1 MIKGV
6 RLVTTIVAGLGFML
20 AGTASA
26 YANSYFTTNPKIVKV
41 TKTTD
46 TYTDAA
52 RTHRAKIL
60 KKGDFVHI
68 SSLVTTAGQ
77 ASELKTTSKTYLT
90 ANKAYVQKTAGYQNP
105 TAYYQVQYQ
114 QIKPYGTIGY
124 TVKRNY
130 EGIKTWYI
138 MRKMG
143 TYSGY
148 DKYNQATYNAVRAFQ
163 KKHGLTVTG
172 NVNETT
178 WVKMGFTKSS
188 WTSIDSY
195 VAPLA
200 AYAWNGRSAHI
211 TAMIDQ
217 AYQYLGNPYLVG
229 SSSSP
234 KYGTDCS
241 GLVMQA
247 LYAGGI
253 DPLPV
258 SAIHHAYPG
267 NEWNSRNL
275 FAAKKLKTVSY
286 AHRQRGDLIFYYQ
299 PGTHTVWHVAIYLGH
314 NKVIESWP
322 PKIMVQPVK
331 NSQRSDI
338 AGVKRPFI

>member
-1 MIKGV
+1 M
-6 RLVTTIVAGLGFML
+6 
-20 AGTASA
+20 
-26 YANSYFTTNPKIVKV
+26 
-41 TKTTD
+41 
-46 TYTDAA
+46 
-52 RTHRAKIL
+52 
-60 KKGDFVHI
+60 
-68 SSLVTTAGQ
+68 
-77 ASELKTTSKTYLT
+77 
-90 ANKAYVQKTAGYQNP
+90 
-105 TAYYQVQYQ
+105 QYQ

-241 GLVMQA
+241 GASGSDQQGA
-247 LYAGGI
+247 RRHQGGRH
-253 DPLPV
+253 LP
-258 SAIHHAYPG
+258 
-267 NEWNSRNL
+267 
-275 FAAKKLKTVSY
+275 
-286 AHRQRGDLIFYYQ
+286 GDLGQVFRAGRLEVI
-299 PGTHTVWHVAIYLGH
+299 PGREPLRGGSVLDY
-314 NKVIESWP
+314 
-322 PKIMVQPVK
+322 
-331 NSQRSDI
+331 R
-338 AGVKRPFI
+338 